1 MGKISREIGNRA
13 EEKAAKYLQD
23 LCYEIIERNF
33 HSRFG
38 EIDIIAQKDGV
49 LHFVEVKASLV
60 KNPLE
65 NITLQKMQKLQK
77 TIRFFLY
84 SKRIELP
91 YQMDA
96 IVLHGDKIELIENIS
111 I

>member
-1 MGKISREIGNRA
+1 MGKISKEIGDRA
-13 EEKAAKYLQD
+13 EQRAARYLQD
-23 LCYEIIERNF
+23 LGYEIIERNF

-38 EIDIIAQKDGV
+38 EIDIVAQKDGV
-49 LHFVEVKASLV
+49 LHFMEVKASLV

-84 SKRIELP
+84 SKRIDLP

-96 IVLHGDKIELIENIS
+96 IILHGDKIELIENIS

>member
-1 MGKISREIGNRA
+1 MGKISKEIGDRA
-13 EEKAAKYLQD
+13 ELRAARYLQD
-23 LCYEIIERNF
+23 LGYEIIERNF

-38 EIDIIAQKDGV
+38 EIDIVAQKDGV

-84 SKRIELP
+84 SKRIDLP

-96 IVLHGDKIELIENIS
+96 IVLHGDEIELIENIS